1 MKFFIT
7 CAFLAA
13 LVLTPTLAAA
23 ASETFEWSGGAGARA
38 LEVGHVVGKVNVAV
52 GGDEVVVRA
61 TKVAADAGFLAAL
74 KIKVEE
80 KGDAVVVRVE
90 YPEAVAGGAGATVDF
105 DISGPAAL
113 ARVEVTTAAGEVT
126 IAGVAEAA
134 VDAASGAVG
143 ISGAYKEVDV
153 TVASG
158 DIVVDNAGAPTES
171 VTVNN
176 VSGKLTL
183 RLELPAAG
191 AHYEIA
197 NVSGPVDLALAGGTD
212 NYDIA
217 VSTVSGRV
225 NSAFPLTTSGG
236 LVARNYSG
244 RAGAATNKIAIKT
257 VSGSVAISAAEK

>member
-1 MKFFIT
+1 
-7 CAFLAA
+7 
-13 LVLTPTLAAA
+13 
-23 ASETFEWSGGAGARA
+23 
-38 LEVGHVVGKVNVAV
+38 
-52 GGDEVVVRA
+52 
-61 TKVAADAGFLAAL
+61 
-74 KIKVEE
+74 
-80 KGDAVVVRVE
+80 AVVVRVE

-171 VTVNN
+171 VSVNN

-217 VSTVSGRV
+217 VKAVTGAVSST
-225 NSAFPLTTSGG
+225 FPLKKSGG
-236 LVARNYSG
+236 LVGGSYNG
-244 RAGAATNKIAIKT
+244 RAGAGTNEITIST
-257 VSGSVAISAAEK
+257 VSGSVAISAAK